1 MNFATRLPTSAK
13 IITPLS
19 AFCKLQLRH
28 FVYRHSAKLSLV
40 YRRSANFV
48 PINDFLQTSS
58 QIYRFS
64 SNLVTRLSAFIKLRF
79 SFFGFLQTSSLVC
92 RHSAKLSLVY
102 RHSANFTRLSSAKL
116 SLVYRRSANFVT
128 SFSAFC
134 KLRHSFA
141 DIVQTSSLL
150 YRRSANFVYRFSA
163 FVKLR
168 FSFICFLQISSLVY
182 RYSAKL
188 SLVYRRSANF
198 VPINDFLQTSSQ
210 IYRFSSNLVTRLS
223 AFIKLRFSF
232 FGFLQTSSLVCRHSA
247 KLSLVYR
254 HSVNYVICLSTFCI
268 LRQSFIGV
276 L

>member
-1 MNFATRLPTSAK
+1 M
-13 IITPLS
+13 
-19 AFCKLQLRH
+19 
-28 FVYRHSAKLSLV
+28 
-40 YRRSANFV
+40 
-48 PINDFLQTSS
+48 
-58 QIYRFS
+58 
-64 SNLVTRLSAFIKLRF
+64 
-79 SFFGFLQTSSLVC
+79 
-92 RHSAKLSLVY
+92 
-102 RHSANFTRLSSAKL
+102 
-116 SLVYRRSANFVT
+116 
-128 SFSAFC
+128 
-134 KLRHSFA
+134 
-141 DIVQTSSLL
+141 QTSSLL

-232 FGFLQTSSLVCRHSA
+232 FGFLQTSSLVCHIRFTRLSSFCKLRHSFIDILQLRQSFIGVYLRHSFIDILNFATRLPTSAKIIGILPTSFSRLSLSSNFVYRHSA

-254 HSVNYVICLSTFCI
+254 LSSNFVNRLPAFFK
-268 LRQSFIGV
+268 LRHSFIDILQTSSLV
-276 L
+276 YRHSANFVI

>member
-19 AFCKLQLRH
+19 AFCQLRH
-28 FVYRHSAKLSLV
+28 LFTDILQTYHSFIFILQTSSLV
-40 YRRSANFV
+40 YRKILRRSANFV
-48 PINDFLQTSS
+48 PINDFLVLSA
-58 QIYRFS
+58 
-64 SNLVTRLSAFIKLRF
+64 SNLVTLYRKLRF
-79 SFFGFLQTSSLVC
+79 SNFVTRLFCKIIILLQTSSFVC

-102 RHSANFTRLSSAKL
+102 QTS
-116 SLVYRRSANFVT
+116 SLVYRHSKRFV
-128 SFSAFC
+128 
-134 KLRHSFA
+134 L
-141 DIVQTSSLL
+141 VQTSSLL

-254 HSVNYVICLSTFCI
+254 HSANFVTRLSTFCI